1 MTAYKTIFPSNTMIL
16 AVSIFIPGLLAA
28 NLTLICL
35 FFTPA
40 FAFTAENSN
49 STDTSPTTIEATEF
63 LEWNQTAGTYVAK
76 GNALVKQN
84 QSSITADHIIARY
97 LINSEK
103 RDITRVIASGGVV
116 YIEGKNTAR
125 GEKLDYNLEENFYV
139 LTGEKSSVE
148 GPRGIITATE
158 SITYDAADDPNRKVT
173 ATGKAR
179 YKNSDGRT
187 VFGDKLIAYIRADG
201 TLKTISGYDNT
212 KVITDN
218 GTTATA
224 DRLHYAAETALAN
237 LDGNVEITDK
247 ENVMRGA
254 KAKIDFD
261 NEISRI
267 ISIPGGKRVSGIL
280 TP

>member
-1 MTAYKTIFPSNTMIL
+1 MTVYKTLFPLNLMSL
-16 AVSIFIPGLLAA
+16 AVSIFIPGLLAT
-28 NLTLICL
+28 NLAINSL

-40 FAFTAENSN
+40 YALTAENSN
-49 STDTSPTTIEATEF
+49 LAETSPTTIEATEF
-63 LEWNQTAGTYVAK
+63 LEWNQTAGTYIAK

-97 LINSEK
+97 IVNGEK

-125 GEKLDYNLEENFYV
+125 GEKLDYDLAGNVYV

-148 GPRGIITATE
+148 GPRGVITATE
-158 SITYDAADDPNRKVT
+158 SITYDATDDPNSKVT
-173 ATGKAR
+173 ANGRAR
-179 YKNSDGRT
+179 YQNSDGRT
-187 VFGDKLIAYIRADG
+187 VFGDKLIAYIRPDG
-201 TLKTISGYDNT
+201 TLKTISAYDNT

>member
-28 NLTLICL
+28 NLTLISL

-148 GPRGIITATE
+148 GPRGIMTATE

-261 NEISRI
+261 NEISKI

>member
-1 MTAYKTIFPSNTMIL
+1 MIL
-16 AVSIFIPGLLAA
+16 AKSIFILGLLAA
-28 NLTLICL
+28 NLPLIS
-35 FFTPA
+35 FFSTPA
-40 FAFTAENSN
+40 YALSAENSN
-49 STDTSPTTIEATEF
+49 SADTSPTTIEATEF
-63 LEWNQTAGTYVAK
+63 LEWNQTAGTYIAK

-84 QSSITADHIIARY
+84 QSSITADHIIASY
-97 LINSEK
+97 LINGEK

-116 YIEGKNTAR
+116 YIEGKNIAR
-125 GEKLDYNLEENFYV
+125 GEKLDYDLAVNFYV

-158 SITYDAADDPNRKVT
+158 SITYDAADGPNRKVT

-179 YKNSDGRT
+179 YKSSDGRT

-212 KVITDN
+212 KVVTDN

-224 DRLHYAAETALAN
+224 DRLHYAAETSLAN

-267 ISIPGGKRVSGIL
+267 ISIPGGKRVSGVL

>member
-28 NLTLICL
+28 NLTLISL

-40 FAFTAENSN
+40 FALTAENSN

-63 LEWNQTAGTYVAK
+63 LEWNQTAGTYIAK

-148 GPRGIITATE
+148 GPRGIMTATE

-212 KVITDN
+212 KVVTDN

>member
-28 NLTLICL
+28 NLTLISL

-97 LINSEK
+97 LIDGEK

-224 DRLHYAAETALAN
+224 DRLHYAAETSLAN
-237 LDGNVEITDK
+237 LDGNVEIIDK